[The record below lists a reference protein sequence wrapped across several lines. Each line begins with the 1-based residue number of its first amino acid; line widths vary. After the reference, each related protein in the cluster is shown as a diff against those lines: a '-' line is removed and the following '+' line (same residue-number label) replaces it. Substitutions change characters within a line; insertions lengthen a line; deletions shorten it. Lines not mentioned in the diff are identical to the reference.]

1 MREVKAET
9 RPVAIARRSGRPRV
23 GGHGRSRLGL
33 PLARLFRGRNDNL
46 SIHLPTSATVMKM
59 KRKSCVTQKIT
70 YTNEPLGKTEV
81 VRDFLPPPS
90 QLAFCDEGGKAR
102 LAPSCI
108 GTASPTTVVPAQTRL
123 PRIND

>member
-33 PLARLFRGRNDNL
+33 PLARPSGERDDNL
-46 SIHLPTSATVMKM
+46 QIHLPTWGTVM
-59 KRKSCVTQKIT
+59 KRKSCMTQKIT
-70 YTNEPLGKTEV
+70 YTNEPLGKSEV
-81 VRDFLPPPS
+81 VRDFLPLPS
-90 QLAFCDEGGKAR
+90 ALAFREEGGKAR

-123 PRIND
+123 PLIND